1 MFTSGELER
10 VSMALDEPMKE
21 LEMRIMQDVVRRIKI
36 NGEITSAADWQINR
50 LQQLGMSKKEVNSAI
65 QEALSYSDEDM
76 NELYSKVIGAG
87 YTRDKALYKATGT
100 PFIPFEENG
109 ELQQLISSVSEQTNQ
124 TLHNITQSLGFA
136 ERTNGKIS
144 FTPLAD
150 FYQKILDNAMLDI
163 SSGAFDYNTVLKRT
177 VKAMTDSGLRTV
189 DYASGHSNRVD
200 VAARRAVMTGMTQLT
215 AKVNEDNAEQ
225 LGTDMFE
232 VSWHGGARPEH
243 QVWQG
248 KWYTKAQLETVCGL
262 GTVTGLCGANCY
274 HEYNPVIP
282 GISEP
287 TYTAEELEEL
297 NRQENEPVEWK
308 GKQYT
313 KYEALQRQRRLE
325 TTMRAQRQE
334 MALLK
339 EGEADE
345 DDLINCRAKYR
356 VTSAEYTRFSEAMD
370 LPQQRERVTADGLG
384 NIMQGKYTKGSGK
397 PSPVSVPPVGAKVT
411 DKVTAEERNE
421 LLSRDKVDIA
431 DNAKTTKVNESKA
444 ILDTSS
450 SFAPAKTIEEAEK
463 FALENGVRHVDYS
476 DLPLETANLLN
487 EAAMTLP
494 EDIRPAYIGSGKSVQ
509 KVTGKKFS
517 RKEKD
522 YYGVHMDVLQMH
534 FGEYP
539 NIEYDFEGGNVV
551 GISTAYK
558 TPEKIHKSKVEGN
571 KAYAEK
577 HDGHTQFFNED
588 GKSTAFHEMGHI
600 YADKKGIPEGFAS
613 DAERWLKESKCDM
626 LKSTDEAWAEA
637 WGAYHTKNPDLP
649 DYIAEYVEK
658 ATNMPVNKQSIDN
671 SVKSGIIKSRS
682 IASRNLPNGLRTAPS
697 HILTETEIE
706 SLKKDIA
713 SIEADESVFKFNKGH
728 RTGYDDVLDEI
739 RVKGD
744 ILPDFSSKHPRDRMS
759 SRAALAHEYYGHRA
773 NRGTNVPNG
782 AWNDEFRA
790 SYMAA
795 KNCPNLSDEER
806 ADLILDALE
815 RAKES
820 GVTIKNNDFIR
831 RILYGY

>member
-10 VSMALDEPMKE
+10 VSLALDEPMKE
-21 LEMRIMQDVVRRIKI
+21 LEMRIMSDIVRRIKI
-36 NGEITSAADWQINR
+36 NGKITSAADWQINR

-150 FYQKILDNAMLDI
+150 FYQKTLDNAMLDI
-163 SSGAFDYNTVLKRT
+163 SSGAIDYNTVLKRT

-248 KWYTKAQLETVCGL
+248 KWYTKVQLETVCGL

-339 EGEADE
+339 KGEADE

-356 VTSAEYTRFSEAMD
+356 VTSAEYTRFSEAMG
-370 LPQQRERVTADGLG
+370 LPQQRERVSADGLG

-397 PSPVSVPPVGAKVT
+397 PSPVSVPPVGTKVT
-411 DKVTAEERNE
+411 DKVTAEERKE
-421 LLSRDKVDIA
+421 LLSRNPVNVHNSSVDKSGGSGIIEARELDSLIVSNNGTEVPKDVKTAIEETVSVIPEHLRSRLEQFVPEIIVEEGRGFSSFTS
-431 DNAKTTKVNESKA
+431 DNNIILDKETATQSILHELGHAWAKMDNLYEDEEFLA
-444 ILDTSS
+444 ILADGLDREDWGNVIPYKHPYKDVNVYVLESD
-450 SFAPAKTIEEAEK
+450 K
-463 FALENGVRHVDYS
+463 FVVPYQGRVYADIFSVDYS
-476 DLPLETANLLN
+476 EPIELSCFKE
-487 EAAMTLP
+487 
-494 EDIRPAYIGSGKSVQ
+494 YISV
-509 KVTGKKFS
+509 GFDKF
-517 RKEKD
+517 
-522 YYGVHMDVLQMH
+522 
-534 FGEYP
+534 F
-539 NIEYDFEGGNVV
+539 
-551 GISTAYK
+551 
-558 TPEKIHKSKVEGN
+558 
-571 KAYAEK
+571 
-577 HDGHTQFFNED
+577 
-588 GKSTAFHEMGHI
+588 
-600 YADKKGIPEGFAS
+600 S
-613 DAERWLKESKCDM
+613 D
-626 LKSTDEAWAEA
+626 
-637 WGAYHTKNPDLP
+637 PDL
-649 DYIAEYVEK
+649 
-658 ATNMPVNKQSIDN
+658 
-671 SVKSGIIKSRS
+671 
-682 IASRNLPNGLRTAPS
+682 
-697 HILTETEIE
+697 
-706 SLKKDIA
+706 LKLKDP
-713 SIEADESVFKFNKGH
+713 KLYK
-728 RTGYDDVLDEI
+728 Y
-739 RVKGD
+739 
-744 ILPDFSSKHPRDRMS
+744 
-759 SRAALAHEYYGHRA
+759 
-773 NRGTNVPNG
+773 
-782 AWNDEFRA
+782 
-790 SYMAA
+790 
-795 KNCPNLSDEER
+795 
-806 ADLILDALE
+806 LE
-815 RAKES
+815 GKINE
-820 GVTIKNNDFIR
+820 
-831 RILYGY
+831 

>member
-1 MFTSGELER
+1 MYTSGELER
-10 VSMALDEPMKE
+10 ASMALDEPVNE
-21 LEMRIMQDVVRRIKI
+21 LENRIMSDIVRRIRA

-50 LQQLGMSKKEVNSAI
+50 LVQLGMGMAEIQSAI
-65 QEALSYSDEDM
+65 SEALGAAEDITDS
-76 NELYSKVIGAG
+76 LFTDVIRAG
-87 YTRDKALYKATGT
+87 YVRDSKLYEAVGKVQ
-100 PFIPFEENG
+100 IPFDDNEP
-109 ELQQLISSVSEQTNQ
+109 LQQLISSVTAQTNE
-124 TLHNITQSLGFA
+124 TMNNITQSLGFA
-136 ERTNGKIS
+136 QRGSDGRIS

-150 FYQKILDNAMLDI
+150 YYQQTLDKAMLDI
-163 SSGAFDYNTVLKRT
+163 SSGAFDYNTVLHRT
-177 VKAMTDSGLRTV
+177 VREMTNSGLRTV
-189 DYASGHSNRVD
+189 DYGAGWSNRTN

-225 LGTDMFE
+225 LDTDWFE
-232 VSWHGGARPEH
+232 ISWHSGARPSH
-243 QVWQG
+243 WWGG
-248 KWYTKAQLETVCGL
+248 KWYRKDQLRSICKL
-262 GTVTGLCGANCY
+262 GDVQGLCGVNCY
-274 HEYNPVIP
+274 HDYSPVIP
-282 GISEP
+282 GVSEP
-287 TYTAEELEEL
+287 TYTDEELAEL
-297 NRQENEPVEWK
+297 DRREKEPVEYN
-308 GKQYT
+308 GKKYT

-339 EGEADE
+339 EGGASE
-345 DDLINCRAKYR
+345 DDLINCRARYR
-356 VTSAEYTRFSEAMD
+356 GTSHEYAVFSKTMG
-370 LPQQRERVTADGLG
+370 LPQQRERVTVDGLG
-384 NIMQGKYTKGSGK
+384 NIMQGKYTGGSGK
-397 PSPVSVPPVGAKVT
+397 ESPVSVPKVGAKREG
-411 DKVTAEERNE
+411 KVTAEERTE
-421 LLSRDKVDIA
+421 LLSKGKMVLA
-431 DNAKTTKVNESKA
+431 ENAKTVEKGSAVEE
-444 ILDTSS
+444 TSG
-450 SFAPAKTIEEAEK
+450 FKQAKTIEEAEK
-463 FALENGVRHVDYS
+463 FALENGVRHVNYS

-509 KVTGKKFS
+509 KVTGKKFP
-517 RKEKD
+517 RKEKE

-588 GKSTAFHEMGHI
+588 GRSTAFHEMGHI

-626 LKSTDEAWAEA
+626 LKSTGEAWAEA
-637 WGAYHTKNPDLP
+637 WGAYHTKNPNLP

-658 ATNMPVNKQSIDN
+658 ATNTPVNKQPIDN
-671 SVKSGIIKSRS
+671 SVKSGIIKSKS

-697 HILTETEIE
+697 HVLTETEIE

>member
-10 VSMALDEPMKE
+10 VSMALGEPMKE

-36 NGEITSAADWQINR
+36 NGEITAAADWQINR
-50 LQQLGMSKKEVNSAI
+50 LQQLGMSKEEVNAAI

-87 YTRDKALYKATGT
+87 YTRDKALYEATGT
-100 PFIPFEENG
+100 PFIPFEKNG
-109 ELQQLISSVSEQTNQ
+109 ELQQLISSVSDQTNQ

-136 ERTNGKIS
+136 ERGTNGKIS

-150 FYQKILDNAMLDI
+150 FYQETLDSAMLDI

-243 QVWQG
+243 QAWQG
-248 KWYTKAQLETVCGL
+248 KWYTKEQLKTVCGL

-287 TYTAEELEEL
+287 TYTDEELEEL

-339 EGEADE
+339 KGEADE

-356 VTSAEYTRFSEAMD
+356 VTSAEYTRFSEAMG
-370 LPQQRERVTADGLG
+370 LPQQRERVSADGLG

-411 DKVTAEERNE
+411 DKVTAEERKE

-431 DNAKTTKVNESKA
+431 DNAKSTKNAEKTSAVELWEAENYKNSTEKGLLILPDGTTKDFGGIEHHVTGKEEDIKLMDGATFTHNHPTDNTFSQNDIVTGLVKGNLKEMRAVTSTGDVHILVNNGATEQQRKKFNVDYQQRRMKAANTADAKIRRGEKINKDEYVKSRLETFMAEHAEEYNLSYTKSKVDES
-444 ILDTSS
+444 LDKSTKTEYNMFRKKHNTGAFEKLPEPMQQRHIESVLKVLGIDSDGIEFDIIRDEEMMGKGYYGYTFPNGKKVQLYPDAFSS
-450 SFAPAKTIEEAEK
+450 REELVKTLGHERIHCNQIHLFGEAKTIDELREYE
-463 FALENGVRHVDYS
+463 R
-476 DLPLETANLLN
+476 
-487 EAAMTLP
+487 AA
-494 EDIRPAYIGSGKSVQ
+494 
-509 KVTGKKFS
+509 KFS
-517 RKEKD
+517 EDYWWSIYKE
-522 YYGVHMDVLQMH
+522 
-534 FGEYP
+534 
-539 NIEYDFEGGNVV
+539 
-551 GISTAYK
+551 
-558 TPEKIHKSKVEGN
+558 
-571 KAYAEK
+571 
-577 HDGHTQFFNED
+577 
-588 GKSTAFHEMGHI
+588 
-600 YADKKGIPEGFAS
+600 
-613 DAERWLKESKCDM
+613 
-626 LKSTDEAWAEA
+626 
-637 WGAYHTKNPDLP
+637 
-649 DYIAEYVEK
+649 
-658 ATNMPVNKQSIDN
+658 
-671 SVKSGIIKSRS
+671 
-682 IASRNLPNGLRTAPS
+682 
-697 HILTETEIE
+697 
-706 SLKKDIA
+706 
-713 SIEADESVFKFNKGH
+713 
-728 RTGYDDVLDEI
+728 RTGYYE
-739 RVKGD
+739 
-744 ILPDFSSKHPRDRMS
+744 SK
-759 SRAALAHEYYGHRA
+759 
-773 NRGTNVPNG
+773 
-782 AWNDEFRA
+782 
-790 SYMAA
+790 
-795 KNCPNLSDEER
+795 
-806 ADLILDALE
+806 
-815 RAKES
+815 
-820 GVTIKNNDFIR
+820 
-831 RILYGY
+831 

>member
-1 MFTSGELER
+1 MFTSSELER
-10 VSMALDEPMKE
+10 FSMRLDEPMSK
-21 LEMRIMQDVVRRIKI
+21 LEMRIMEDIVRRIRE
-36 NGEITSAADWQINR
+36 NGEITRAADWQINR
-50 LQQLGMSKKEVNSAI
+50 LYQLGMSQDEIDAAI
-65 QEALSYSDEDM
+65 AQALGLTEEDMEALYSDII
-76 NELYSKVIGAG
+76 SKG
-87 YTRDKALYKATGT
+87 YARDKRLYDKTGT
-100 PFIPFEENG
+100 PFIPFEEND
-109 ELQQLISSVSEQTNQ
+109 ELRQLISSVAAQTSER
-124 TLHNITQSLGFA
+124 LENITQSLGFA
-136 ERTNGKIS
+136 IKQNGAVSFLPIAKYYQRT
-144 FTPLAD
+144 
-150 FYQKILDNAMLDI
+150 LDSAMLDI
-163 SSGAFDYNTVLKRT
+163 ASGAFDYNTVLKRVISELT
-177 VKAMTDSGLRTV
+177 NSGLRTV
-189 DYASGHSNRVD
+189 DYATGHSNRVE
-200 VAARRAVMTGMTQLT
+200 VAARRALQTGIGQLT
-215 AKVNEDNAEQ
+215 DKVNNDNAEE
-225 LGTDMFE
+225 LGTDWFE
-232 VSWHGGARPEH
+232 VTVSRCARPTH
-243 QVWQG
+243 AVWQG
-248 KWYTKAQLETVCGL
+248 RVFRSADLVRVCGL
-262 GTVTGLCGANCY
+262 GRVDGLCGANCY
-274 HEYNPVIP
+274 HDKHPFIP
-282 GISEP
+282 GISERA
-287 TYTAEELEEL
+287 YTDEELSEL
-297 NRQENEPVEWK
+297 ARQENTPREWN
-308 GKQYT
+308 GKKYT
-313 KYEALQRQRRLE
+313 AYEASQRQRSLE
-325 TTMRAQRQE
+325 TTMRAQRQKIK
-334 MALLK
+334 LLE
-339 EGEADE
+339 EGGASEDE
-345 DDLINCRAKYR
+345 LVTARARYR
-356 VTSAEYTRFSEAMD
+356 VTSAEYSRFSQAMGI
-370 LPQQRERVTADGLG
+370 PQQRERVTVDGLG
-384 NIMQGKYTKGSGK
+384 NIGQGKYTGGSGK
-397 PSPVSVPPVGAKVT
+397 ESPVKAPPVGTKVT
-411 DKVTAEERNE
+411 NKVTAAERRE
-421 LLSRDKVDIA
+421 LLSRNKVGIA
-431 DNAKTTKVNESKA
+431 DNAKSTEKVSAVQE
-444 ILDTSS
+444 TSG
-450 SFAPAKTIEEAEK
+450 FKQAKTIEEAEN
-463 FALENGVRHVDYS
+463 FALENGVRHVNYS

-588 GKSTAFHEMGHI
+588 GRSTAFHEMGHI

-831 RILYGY
+831 RIIYGY

>member
-36 NGEITSAADWQINR
+36 NGEITAAADWQINR
-50 LQQLGMSKKEVNSAI
+50 LQQLGMSKEEVNAAI
-65 QEALSYSDEDM
+65 REALSYSDEDM

-87 YTRDKALYKATGT
+87 YTRDKALYEATGT

-109 ELQQLISSVSEQTNQ
+109 ELQQLISSVSDQTNQ

-150 FYQKILDNAMLDI
+150 FYQKTLDSAMLDI

-215 AKVNEDNAEQ
+215 AKVNEQNAEQ

-339 EGEADE
+339 KGEADE

-356 VTSAEYTRFSEAMD
+356 VTSAEYTRFSEAMG

-397 PSPVSVPPVGAKVT
+397 PSPVQVPAVGAKVV
-411 DKVTAEERNE
+411 DKITAEERKE
-421 LLSRDKVDIA
+421 LLSRNKVDI
-431 DNAKTTKVNESKA
+431 DNKPTKQLSVYEEHTQNQEKIKA
-444 ILDTSS
+444 TLHDVEEKRRSLDYEVGTIIDRNGNILDVIQGEQHQVSVEDGVLNDLIFTHNHPSGGCFS
-450 SFAPAKTIEEAEK
+450 DGDIHNMITDNLLELRASTPQGTYYSLVRTAKADKNSKFEYEFKKANSIVTATKQVQEDLKKGLITKQEIKDKGFNLYIEYMSKSAEK
-463 FALENGVRHVDYS
+463 FLEEN
-476 DLPLETANLLN
+476 
-487 EAAMTLP
+487 
-494 EDIRPAYIGSGKSVQ
+494 
-509 KVTGKKFS
+509 
-517 RKEKD
+517 
-522 YYGVHMDVLQMH
+522 
-534 FGEYP
+534 
-539 NIEYDFEGGNVV
+539 
-551 GISTAYK
+551 
-558 TPEKIHKSKVEGN
+558 
-571 KAYAEK
+571 AEK
-577 HDGHTQFFNED
+577 
-588 GKSTAFHEMGHI
+588 
-600 YADKKGIPEGFAS
+600 
-613 DAERWLKESKCDM
+613 
-626 LKSTDEAWAEA
+626 
-637 WGAYHTKNPDLP
+637 
-649 DYIAEYVEK
+649 
-658 ATNMPVNKQSIDN
+658 
-671 SVKSGIIKSRS
+671 
-682 IASRNLPNGLRTAPS
+682 
-697 HILTETEIE
+697 
-706 SLKKDIA
+706 
-713 SIEADESVFKFNKGH
+713 
-728 RTGYDDVLDEI
+728 
-739 RVKGD
+739 
-744 ILPDFSSKHPRDRMS
+744 
-759 SRAALAHEYYGHRA
+759 
-773 NRGTNVPNG
+773 
-782 AWNDEFRA
+782 
-790 SYMAA
+790 
-795 KNCPNLSDEER
+795 
-806 ADLILDALE
+806 
-815 RAKES
+815 
-820 GVTIKNNDFIR
+820 
-831 RILYGY
+831 YGYIFTKGVI

>member
-36 NGEITSAADWQINR
+36 NGEITAAADWQINR
-50 LQQLGMSKKEVNSAI
+50 LQQLGMSKEEVNAAI

-87 YTRDKALYKATGT
+87 YTRDKALYEATGT

-109 ELQQLISSVSEQTNQ
+109 ELQQLISSVSDQTNQ

-136 ERTNGKIS
+136 ERGTNGKIS

-150 FYQKILDNAMLDI
+150 FYQKMLDSAMLDI

-232 VSWHGGARPEH
+232 VSWHSGARPEH

-339 EGEADE
+339 KGEADE

-356 VTSAEYTRFSEAMD
+356 VTSAEYTRFSEAMG
-370 LPQQRERVTADGLG
+370 LPQQRERVSADGLG

-397 PSPVSVPPVGAKVT
+397 PSPVQIPAVGAKVT
-411 DKVTAEERNE
+411 NNGDCFKRNNT
-421 LLSRDKVDIA
+421 R
-431 DNAKTTKVNESKA
+431 
-444 ILDTSS
+444 
-450 SFAPAKTIEEAEK
+450 
-463 FALENGVRHVDYS
+463 
-476 DLPLETANLLN
+476 
-487 EAAMTLP
+487 
-494 EDIRPAYIGSGKSVQ
+494 
-509 KVTGKKFS
+509 
-517 RKEKD
+517 
-522 YYGVHMDVLQMH
+522 
-534 FGEYP
+534 
-539 NIEYDFEGGNVV
+539 
-551 GISTAYK
+551 
-558 TPEKIHKSKVEGN
+558 
-571 KAYAEK
+571 
-577 HDGHTQFFNED
+577 
-588 GKSTAFHEMGHI
+588 
-600 YADKKGIPEGFAS
+600 
-613 DAERWLKESKCDM
+613 
-626 LKSTDEAWAEA
+626 
-637 WGAYHTKNPDLP
+637 
-649 DYIAEYVEK
+649 
-658 ATNMPVNKQSIDN
+658 
-671 SVKSGIIKSRS
+671 
-682 IASRNLPNGLRTAPS
+682 
-697 HILTETEIE
+697 
-706 SLKKDIA
+706 
-713 SIEADESVFKFNKGH
+713 
-728 RTGYDDVLDEI
+728 
-739 RVKGD
+739 
-744 ILPDFSSKHPRDRMS
+744 
-759 SRAALAHEYYGHRA
+759 
-773 NRGTNVPNG
+773 
-782 AWNDEFRA
+782 
-790 SYMAA
+790 
-795 KNCPNLSDEER
+795 
-806 ADLILDALE
+806 
-815 RAKES
+815 
-820 GVTIKNNDFIR
+820 
-831 RILYGY
+831 

>member
-50 LQQLGMSKKEVNSAI
+50 LQQLGMSKEEVNAAI

-87 YTRDKALYKATGT
+87 YTRDKALYEATGT

-136 ERTNGKIS
+136 ERGTNGKIS

-150 FYQKILDNAMLDI
+150 FYQKTLDNAMLDI

-339 EGEADE
+339 KGEADE

-356 VTSAEYTRFSEAMD
+356 VTSAEYTRFSEAMG
-370 LPQQRERVTADGLG
+370 LPQQRERVSADGLG

-397 PSPVSVPPVGAKVT
+397 PSPVQVPAVGANVT
-411 DKVTAEERNE
+411 DKVTAEERKE

-431 DNAKTTKVNESKA
+431 DNAKTAEK
-444 ILDTSS
+444 TS
-450 SFAPAKTIEEAEK
+450 AVELWEAENYK
-463 FALENGVRHVDYS
+463 NSTEKGLLI
-476 DLPLETANLLN
+476 LPDGTTKDFGGIEHH
-487 EAAMTLP
+487 
-494 EDIRPAYIGSGKSVQ
+494 
-509 KVTGKKFS
+509 VTGKEEDIKLMDGATFTHNHPTDNTFSQNDIVTGLVKGNLKEMRAVTSTGDVHILVNNGATEQQRKKFNV
-517 RKEKD
+517 D
-522 YYGVHMDVLQMH
+522 YQQRRMKAA
-534 FGEYP
+534 
-539 NIEYDFEGGNVV
+539 N
-551 GISTAYK
+551 TADAK
-558 TPEKIHKSKVEGN
+558 IRRGEKIN
-571 KAYAEK
+571 K
-577 HDGHTQFFNED
+577 D
-588 GKSTAFHEMGHI
+588 
-600 YADKKGIPEGFAS
+600 
-613 DAERWLKESKCDM
+613 
-626 LKSTDEAWAEA
+626 
-637 WGAYHTKNPDLP
+637 
-649 DYIAEYVEK
+649 EYVKSRLETFMAEHAEEYNLSYSK
-658 ATNMPVNKQSIDN
+658 TRIDVNKQSIDKSAKN
-671 SVKSGIIKSRS
+671 GIIEEKEELPRKKKSGSNTVDWS
-682 IASRNLPNGLRTAPS
+682 IVQSEEYSKKYTKLSDDERVSSAIETRAKWALNNRDGKN
-697 HILTETEIE
+697 TEELYAI
-706 SLKKDIA
+706 SLKDGREVSRITDQNYDSAVKRTSKFTRELNA
-713 SIEADESVFKFNKGH
+713 ADESGE
-728 RTGYDDVLDEI
+728 EI
-739 RVKGD
+739 
-744 ILPDFSSKHPRDRMS
+744 LLLHNHPRGLPPSISDIN
-759 SRAALAHEYYGHRA
+759 ALLKNKNVSGITVGHNGSIYRYT
-773 NRGTNVPNG
+773 RPNKEIPKSDWSI
-782 AWNDEFRA
+782 ALRRHKKYSDITSMEKA
-790 SYMAA
+790 
-795 KNCPNLSDEER
+795 LSDLSKEFGFEFE
-806 ADLILDALE
+806 IL
-815 RAKES
+815 
-820 GVTIKNNDFIR
+820 
-831 RILYGY
+831 

>member
-36 NGEITSAADWQINR
+36 NGEITAAADWQINR
-50 LQQLGMSKKEVNSAI
+50 LQQLGMSKEEVNAAI

-87 YTRDKALYKATGT
+87 YTRDKALYEATGT
-100 PFIPFEENG
+100 PFIPFEKNG
-109 ELQQLISSVSEQTNQ
+109 ELQQLISSVSDQTNQ

-136 ERTNGKIS
+136 ERGTNGKIS

-150 FYQKILDNAMLDI
+150 FYQKTLDNAMLDI

-200 VAARRAVMTGMTQLT
+200 VAARRAIMTGMTQLT

-297 NRQENEPVEWK
+297 NRQENETVEWK

-339 EGEADE
+339 KGEADE

-356 VTSAEYTRFSEAMD
+356 VTSAEYTRFSEAMG
-370 LPQQRERVTADGLG
+370 LPQQRERVSADGLG
-384 NIMQGKYTKGSGK
+384 NIMQGKYTKGSVK
-397 PSPVSVPPVGAKVT
+397 PSPVQVPAVGAKVT

-421 LLSRDKVDIA
+421 LLSRNPVDIS
-431 DNAKTTKVNESKA
+431 E
-444 ILDTSS
+444 
-450 SFAPAKTIEEAEK
+450 
-463 FALENGVRHVDYS
+463 
-476 DLPLETANLLN
+476 
-487 EAAMTLP
+487 
-494 EDIRPAYIGSGKSVQ
+494 
-509 KVTGKKFS
+509 
-517 RKEKD
+517 
-522 YYGVHMDVLQMH
+522 
-534 FGEYP
+534 
-539 NIEYDFEGGNVV
+539 
-551 GISTAYK
+551 
-558 TPEKIHKSKVEGN
+558 
-571 KAYAEK
+571 
-577 HDGHTQFFNED
+577 
-588 GKSTAFHEMGHI
+588 
-600 YADKKGIPEGFAS
+600 
-613 DAERWLKESKCDM
+613 
-626 LKSTDEAWAEA
+626 
-637 WGAYHTKNPDLP
+637 
-649 DYIAEYVEK
+649 
-658 ATNMPVNKQSIDN
+658 
-671 SVKSGIIKSRS
+671 KSGIIEVGKNYGKYRGQLDVPYEGMISSKDLDEFNKNALNSIMEETGFSEKEAREAQSAIVEWCGDDYKSFTNGQQKDKEKIINNCLSRMGAYDGEIQRGLS
-682 IASRNLPNGLRTAPS
+682 FSDPNDGAEFINAEVGKTVSMKSVSAWSNDSGVASRYAGKSGSDCDSVVLVCDDNKSAVGVQHISKWGTFEAEVLSPSTAEWEVTEKTVISKYDYLKNEVLPNTKIPPKKKMLEKRLKDEENILKTRTIT
-697 HILTETEIE
+697 IL
-706 SLKKDIA
+706 
-713 SIEADESVFKFNKGH
+713 
-728 RTGYDDVLDEI
+728 
-739 RVKGD
+739 RVK
-744 ILPDFSSKHPRDRMS
+744 
-759 SRAALAHEYYGHRA
+759 E
-773 NRGTNVPNG
+773 V
-782 AWNDEFRA
+782 
-790 SYMAA
+790 
-795 KNCPNLSDEER
+795 
-806 ADLILDALE
+806 
-815 RAKES
+815 
-820 GVTIKNNDFIR
+820 
-831 RILYGY
+831 

>member
-10 VSMALDEPMKE
+10 ASMFLDEPMKE

-50 LQQLGMSKKEVNSAI
+50 LQQLGMSKEEVNAAI
-65 QEALSYSDEDM
+65 QEALNYSDEDM

-87 YTRDKALYKATGT
+87 YARDAELYKATGT
-100 PFIPFEENG
+100 PFVPFEENN
-109 ELQQLISSVSEQTNQ
+109 ELQQLISSVSDQTNQ

-136 ERTNGKIS
+136 ERGTNGRIS

-150 FYQKILDNAMLDI
+150 FYQKTLDSAMLDI

-215 AKVNEDNAEQ
+215 AKVNEQNAEQ

-248 KWYTKAQLETVCGL
+248 KWYTKEQLKTVCGL

-297 NRQENEPVEWK
+297 NRQENEHVEWK

-339 EGEADE
+339 KGEADE

-356 VTSAEYTRFSEAMD
+356 VTSAEYTRFSEAMG
-370 LPQQRERVTADGLG
+370 LPQQRERVSADGLG

-397 PSPVSVPPVGAKVT
+397 PSPVSVPPAGAKVT
-411 DKVTAEERNE
+411 DKVTAEERKE
-421 LLSRDKVDIA
+421 LLSRNPLNVHNSSVDK
-431 DNAKTTKVNESKA
+431 
-444 ILDTSS
+444 
-450 SFAPAKTIEEAEK
+450 
-463 FALENGVRHVDYS
+463 
-476 DLPLETANLLN
+476 
-487 EAAMTLP
+487 
-494 EDIRPAYIGSGKSVQ
+494 SG
-509 KVTGKKFS
+509 
-517 RKEKD
+517 E
-522 YYGVHMDVLQMH
+522 
-534 FGEYP
+534 
-539 NIEYDFEGGNVV
+539 
-551 GISTAYK
+551 
-558 TPEKIHKSKVEGN
+558 
-571 KAYAEK
+571 
-577 HDGHTQFFNED
+577 
-588 GKSTAFHEMGHI
+588 
-600 YADKKGIPEGFAS
+600 
-613 DAERWLKESKCDM
+613 
-626 LKSTDEAWAEA
+626 
-637 WGAYHTKNPDLP
+637 
-649 DYIAEYVEK
+649 
-658 ATNMPVNKQSIDN
+658 
-671 SVKSGIIKSRS
+671 SGIIKSRS

>member
-50 LQQLGMSKKEVNSAI
+50 LQQLGMSKEEVNAAI

-87 YTRDKALYKATGT
+87 YTRDKALYEATGT
-100 PFIPFEENG
+100 PFIPFEKNG

-136 ERTNGKIS
+136 ERGTNGKIS

-150 FYQKILDNAMLDI
+150 FYQKTLDSAMLDI

-248 KWYTKAQLETVCGL
+248 KWYTKVQLETVCGL

-339 EGEADE
+339 KGEADE

-356 VTSAEYTRFSEAMD
+356 VTSAEYTRFSEAMG

-397 PSPVSVPPVGAKVT
+397 PSPVQVPAVGAKVT
-411 DKVTAEERNE
+411 DKVTAAERKE

-431 DNAKTTKVNESKA
+431 DNAKTTKPVEKASAVESWETENYKNSTEKGLL
-444 ILDTSS
+444 ILPDGTTKD
-450 SFAPAKTIEEAEK
+450 FGGIE
-463 FALENGVRHVDYS
+463 HH
-476 DLPLETANLLN
+476 
-487 EAAMTLP
+487 
-494 EDIRPAYIGSGKSVQ
+494 
-509 KVTGKKFS
+509 VTGKEEDIKLMDGATFTHNHPTDNTFSQNDIVTGLVKGNLKEMRAVTSTGDVHILVNNGATEQQRKKFNVDYQQRRMKAANTADAKIRRGEKINKDEYVKS
-517 RKEKD
+517 RLEAFMTEHAEEYNLSYNKHQINVSPKNIVVQGGFDESKIISDDIKAEISRCIEK
-522 YYGVHMDVLQMH
+522 VQ
-534 FGEYP
+534 GEY
-539 NIEYDFEGGNVV
+539 NVKVDIFSFEEIEGLKVPFQFVPVDDNGKY
-551 GISTAYK
+551 
-558 TPEKIHKSKVEGN
+558 KSKFVIN
-571 KAYAEK
+571 K
-577 HDGHTQFFNED
+577 GFNWEENLDKLNERIYNKNYSKGVLASQNTEDLIYHEMAHFMTFQECDDFYDYVSLERSVRRDFKAGVSMYSDVTED
-588 GKSTAFHEMGHI
+588 G
-600 YADKKGIPEGFAS
+600 
-613 DAERWLKESKCDM
+613 AE
-626 LKSTDEAWAEA
+626 TIAEA
-637 WGAYHTKNPDLP
+637 F
-649 DYIAEYVEK
+649 V
-658 ATNMPVNKQSIDN
+658 
-671 SVKSGIIKSRS
+671 R
-682 IASRNLPNGLRTAPS
+682 
-697 HILTETEIE
+697 
-706 SLKKDIA
+706 
-713 SIEADESVFKFNKGH
+713 
-728 RTGYDDVLDEI
+728 
-739 RVKGD
+739 
-744 ILPDFSSKHPRDRMS
+744 
-759 SRAALAHEYYGHRA
+759 
-773 NRGTNVPNG
+773 
-782 AWNDEFRA
+782 
-790 SYMAA
+790 
-795 KNCPNLSDEER
+795 
-806 ADLILDALE
+806 
-815 RAKES
+815 
-820 GVTIKNNDFIR
+820 IKNNEAVSDDVKELV
-831 RILYGY
+831 RIYVERWRK